1 MMKAIESSGFLDE
14 KGILK
19 LDNPLEITNQRAKI
33 IVLIPEKEEMS
44 DLAWLQAITLNPAFN
59 FLNDKEEDIYSITD
73 GEAISNEA

>member
-1 MMKAIESSGFLDE
+1 MKAIESSGFLDE